1 MDLFNSF
8 LNHSNP
14 DSFVNSLRKKR
25 FKRIKEVL
33 EGLIAER
40 GSVKVLDIGGEI
52 VYWKNMGWQNSAA
65 TIYVLNLD
73 PVFDKEQHEGYIQVQ
88 GNALK
93 LPYEMGEFDL
103 VFSNSV
109 IEHVGSKNN
118 QKIFADE
125 VRRVCNNYI
134 IQTPSFWFPLEP
146 HSMIPFFQFIP
157 HTIRALLIMVFNI
170 NYFPKTKSYQEAI
183 KVSKTTIMLTRRGFQ
198 KLFPEAAIEVEYLYG
213 ISKSYSVYRINEIKL
228 NLEDTFES
236 KYGSFENSSQF

>member
-1 MDLFNSF
+1 MVLFNSF
-8 LNHSNP
+8 INHSNP

-25 FKRIKEVL
+25 FRRIREII
-33 EGLIAER
+33 EELIAER

-52 VYWKNMGWQNSAA
+52 AYWRNMGWQNNAA
-65 TIYVLNLD
+65 TIYLLNLD
-73 PVFDKEQHEGYIQVQ
+73 PVDYKEQQEGYIQVQ

-109 IEHVGSKNN
+109 IEHVGSEAN
-118 QKIFADE
+118 QKIFANE
-125 VRRVCNNYI
+125 VRRISSNYI

-157 HTIRALLIMVFNI
+157 HSIRAVLIMVFNI

-183 KVSKTTIMLTRRGFQ
+183 KVSKNTLMLTRSGFQ

-213 ISKSYSVYRINEIKL
+213 IPKSYSVYWINK
-228 NLEDTFES
+228 
-236 KYGSFENSSQF
+236 

>member
-1 MDLFNSF
+1 MVLFNSF
-8 LNHSNP
+8 INHSNP

-25 FKRIKEVL
+25 FRRIREII
-33 EGLIAER
+33 EELIAER

-52 VYWKNMGWQNSAA
+52 AYWRNMGWQNNAA
-65 TIYVLNLD
+65 TIYLLNLD
-73 PVFDKEQHEGYIQVQ
+73 PVDYKEQQEGYIQVQ

-109 IEHVGSKNN
+109 IEHVGSEAN
-118 QKIFADE
+118 QKIFANE
-125 VRRVCNNYI
+125 VRRISCNYI

-157 HTIRALLIMVFNI
+157 HSIRAVLIMVFNI

-183 KVSKTTIMLTRRGFQ
+183 KVSKNTLMLTRSGFQ

-213 ISKSYSVYRINEIKL
+213 IPKSYSVYWINK
-228 NLEDTFES
+228 
-236 KYGSFENSSQF
+236 